1 MKIINKTRLTNENIK
16 DIINNLQ
23 NGENIVEQYNKTFV
37 CIYNNNFYKVKLD
50 NNKIAIRKA

>member
-37 CIYNNNFYKVKLD
+37 CIYNSNFYKVKLD